1 MKRAKRF
8 FVNGIILGCTTI
20 FLRGAGLIFN
30 VYITNTIGAEGI
42 GLFGLIMSVYMLAT
56 TVASSGAS
64 LAATR
69 LVTEELSL
77 HCHRGMQ
84 KVMMVCMGYTLIF
97 GVLSAAFLFLFA
109 PQIGRYWLSDVRTV
123 RPLYLLSVSLPFVA
137 MSAAMNGYFVA
148 IRRIVKSASA
158 QVFELFVKMIVTVFA
173 LRVFAGGG
181 IEYACIA
188 IVGGGSVAEICSFLY
203 LFVLY
208 KLENR
213 KQINGKEGERR
224 YFLRLVRFVVP
235 VAISSYLRSGLLTL
249 EHLLIPAGLKKYGA
263 SASASLAQY
272 GIVHGM
278 VMPLLLFP
286 SAALGAFSGLLIPEL
301 TEYQK
306 TGNLS
311 GISHIATRAM
321 RTTVLFSIGIAGI
334 FFVFSYELG
343 EAVYHSG
350 DAGLFIRFLAPLV
363 VVMYTDGVVDA
374 MLKGL
379 NRQVN
384 SMRYNIIDSA
394 VSVLLIYTCL
404 PRFGVN
410 GYLAVIFI
418 TELLNAFLSM
428 NCLMRTTDFKLSF
441 MYDVVLPGGA
451 ILLSGYGVRR
461 LCALLFLEISSNRW
475 KVAGCVLLTIL
486 FYLICLAIIRNLSK
500 HYT

>member
-8 FVNGIILGCTTI
+8 FVNGIILGCTTV
-20 FLRGAGLIFN
+20 FLRGAGLAFN
-30 VYITNTIGAEGI
+30 VYITNTIGAEGV

-84 KVMMVCMGYTLIF
+84 KVMRVCMGYTMLF
-97 GVLSAAFLFLFA
+97 GVLSAMVLFLFA
-109 PQIGRYWLSDVRTV
+109 SQIGTYWLCDIRTV
-123 RPLYLLSVSLPFVA
+123 RPLYLLSISLPFVA
-137 MSAAMNGYFVA
+137 MSAAVNGYFVA
-148 IRRIVKSASA
+148 VRRIVKSASA
-158 QVFELFVKMIVTVFA
+158 QVFELFVKMLVTVFA
-173 LRVFAGGG
+173 LHVFAGRG

-208 KLENR
+208 KLEKR
-213 KQINGKEGERR
+213 QQRNGKEGERK
-224 YFLRLVRFVVP
+224 YLFRLVRFVVP

-286 SAALGAFSGLLIPEL
+286 AAMLGAFSGLLIPEL

-311 GISHIATRAM
+311 GISRIATRAL
-321 RTTVLFSIGIAGI
+321 RTTVLFAIGAAGI

-343 EAVYHSG
+343 QAVYHSG

-363 VVMYTDGVVDA
+363 VVMYIDGVVDA

-404 PRFGVN
+404 PRFGIN

-428 NCLMRTTDFKLSF
+428 NCLMKTTDFKLSF
-441 MYDVVLPGGA
+441 AYDVVLPGGA
-451 ILLSGYGVRR
+451 ILLSGFGVSQVGS
-461 LCALLFLEISSNRW
+461 LIFFGVSSGRW
-475 KVAGCVLLTIL
+475 AILGCVFLTIL
-486 FYLICLAIIRNLSK
+486 FYIIFLIIIRHLSK
-500 HYT
+500 CYT